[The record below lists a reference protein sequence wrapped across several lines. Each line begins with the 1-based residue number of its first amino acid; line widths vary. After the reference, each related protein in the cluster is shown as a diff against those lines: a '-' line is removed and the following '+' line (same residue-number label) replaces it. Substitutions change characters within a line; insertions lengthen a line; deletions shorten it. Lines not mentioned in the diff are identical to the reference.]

1 MNHKH
6 VKKCHYR
13 SLQHDFWEQL
23 SKHELHSGDWVQIAK
38 RWHVLFSCFSFF
50 IFFLLLTKKRKNMK
64 NNEKCVYFSRKKDI
78 IYALQGCSWRDV
90 LRKTLRFFALWWHF
104 GSQSLV
110 WSVVRFHVNSSAHP
124 CRLQPMVLWPVR
136 PSVIEKSTQ
145 WWQEWILSLRPCLV
159 RPLHC
164 LSLPVLT
171 LFWIDE
177 VPCYTWPPTTWVP
190 DAPFLSVVVRRLA
203 PRGQRFRN
211 EISFDRLLPEQ
222 IE

>member
-1 MNHKH
+1 MMEK
-6 VKKCHYR
+6 
-13 SLQHDFWEQL
+13 SLT
-23 SKHELHSGDWVQIAK
+23 
-38 RWHVLFSCFSFF
+38 R
-50 IFFLLLTKKRKNMK
+50 
-64 NNEKCVYFSRKKDI
+64 EKEITYV
-78 IYALQGCSWRDV
+78 LQGCPWHCAVEKSTV
-90 LRKTLRFFALWWHF
+90 VCALVAFWIAESCAVSCWAP
-104 GSQSLV
+104 SCQLQCSPM
-110 WSVVRFHVNSSAHP
+110 SSSANGP
-124 CRLQPMVLWPVR
+124 LARAA
-136 PSVIEKSTQ
+136 TQ
-145 WWQEWILSLRPCLV
+145 WWQEWIHSLRPCLV

-171 LFWIDE
+171 LLWWIDE